1 MPYRLIALDLDGT
14 LLSPGPRGPWV
25 SPRTHTSLQEA
36 RAAGVHIVVA
46 TGRSV
51 HSAREWSQRIGGG
64 PFVCCNGAAL
74 IGADGQTIQFR
85 LVPKEPLCHLIKVA
99 EAAGALVECYTPDG
113 IALDKPL
120 HQVSSYLRWIRET
133 TPLWKAMIGLVRMWR
148 TNRVRIVRSLSQWA
162 TTQARPAV
170 LKVMIVGEPAT
181 LPALRERIEREC
193 PTLTISSSGKDN
205 LEVTAAGVTKA
216 SGLRA
221 LGDHLKVPA
230 AAMMAFGDSFN
241 DLEML
246 DFVGLGV
253 AMGNAREPIKQAA
266 KRVTAPNHQD
276 GIALVV
282 EELILRAPPAPQTP
296 SPKERD

>member
-25 SPRTHTSLQEA
+25 SPRTHKALQQA
-36 RAAGVHIVVA
+36 RAAGVHVVVA

-51 HSAREWSQRIGGG
+51 QSAGQWSERVGGG
-64 PFVCCNGAAL
+64 PYVCCNGAAL
-74 IGADGQTIQFR
+74 IGADGQPIQFR
-85 LVPKEPLCHLIKVA
+85 MVPKEPLCHLIKIA
-99 EAAGALVECYTPDG
+99 DEAGALVECYTPDG
-113 IALDKPL
+113 ITLDKPL
-120 HQVSSYLRWIRET
+120 HQVGSYIRWIRET
-133 TPLWKAMIGLVRMWR
+133 APLWKAFIGLVRMWR
-148 TNRVRIVRSLSQWA
+148 TNRVRIVRSMSKWA
-162 TTQARPAV
+162 QNQAKPPV
-170 LKVMIVGEPAT
+170 LKVMIVGEPAH

-193 PTLTISSSGKDN
+193 PSLTISSSGKDN

-230 AAMMAFGDSFN
+230 SGMIAFGDSFN

-246 DFVGLGV
+246 QFVGLGV

-266 KRVTAPNHQD
+266 KRVTAPNDQD

-282 EELILRAPPAPQTP
+282 EELILEAPGAPDTP
-296 SPKERD
+296 